1 MQTVSFYRSFT
12 CQNIPLPF
20 PSPKEQQKAKSAT
33 GRTEI
38 KAMPQELCCFFPGL
52 VSCREG
58 LQSWQDP
65 SSGHP
70 SAAQEHP
77 RGGEDPAPPEGE
89 VSLPW
94 ARFDF
99 QSQGNARAFERN
111 LQAKGKAWGGKI
123 GTTIR
128 DLYFQLHFPALMS
141 SYFQGIQIMQSRCF
155 SGYHFKD
162 SFFFFSGRK

>member
-12 CQNIPLPF
+12 CQNIPLRF

-38 KAMPQELCCFFPGL
+38 KAMPQELRCFFPGL
-52 VSCREG
+52 MSCREG

-70 SAAQEHP
+70 SAAQEQP

-89 VSLPW
+89 VSVPW
-94 ARFDF
+94 ARFDL

-111 LQAKGKAWGGKI
+111 LQAKGKAWGGKNWNNYQRSLFS
-123 GTTIR
+123 TAFSSTYVLLFPR
-128 DLYFQLHFPALMS
+128 DTDNA
-141 SYFQGIQIMQSRCF
+141 IQMLLWLSL
-155 SGYHFKD
+155 
-162 SFFFFSGRK
+162 

>member
-1 MQTVSFYRSFT
+1 MRMQTVSFYRSFT

-52 VSCREG
+52 MSCREG

-70 SAAQEHP
+70 SAAQEQP

-89 VSLPW
+89 VSVPW
-94 ARFDF
+94 ARFDL

-111 LQAKGKAWGGKI
+111 LQAKGKAWGGGKLEQLSEI
-123 GTTIR
+123 FIFNCI
-128 DLYFQLHFPALMS
+128 FQHLCPLIS
-141 SYFQGIQIMQSRCF
+141 K
-155 SGYHFKD
+155 GY
-162 SFFFFSGRK
+162 R